1 MLEAVTD
8 SRVRPWCS
16 ALPWRQR
23 KDSGPWGGSGAR
35 FCGAHGLSPV
45 FVQLGSRPPPWV
57 TRVAPARVGKGRTRE
72 KGRATKEVVSGA
84 IRAGS
89 RGYGWLRSLDVA
101 LRADLTGEARS
112 DPFSQFFC
120 KPSGCGPEGS
130 GVPMVSGRWAF
141 SWCPAARPGLH
152 LLVAWGS
159 QSSRYHLRFCSLA
172 VGLYTVDST
181 PKLPCLE

>member
-23 KDSGPWGGSGAR
+23 KDSGSWGGSGAR

-57 TRVAPARVGKGRTRE
+57 TRVAPAGVGKGRTRE

-120 KPSGCGPEGS
+120 KPSGCGPRVAGFPWFLAAGHFRGAQLPAPGS
-130 GVPMVSGRWAF
+130 TSWWPGAHKVQDTIFGSAVSL
-141 SWCPAARPGLH
+141 S
-152 LLVAWGS
+152 GS
-159 QSSRYHLRFCSLA
+159 TL
-172 VGLYTVDST
+172 
-181 PKLPCLE
+181 